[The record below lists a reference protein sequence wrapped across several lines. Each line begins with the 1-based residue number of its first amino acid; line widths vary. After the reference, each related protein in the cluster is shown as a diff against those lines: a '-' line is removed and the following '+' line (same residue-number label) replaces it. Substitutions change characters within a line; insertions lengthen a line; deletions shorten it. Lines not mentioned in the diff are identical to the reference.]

1 MQKQLMARDKRL
13 IEALR
18 LLKREQEMILV
29 ASRLNIL
36 KEELAGV
43 NEALESM

>member
-1 MQKQLMARDKRL
+1 MARDVRL

-18 LLKREQEMILV
+18 LLKREQETILV
-29 ASRLNIL
+29 ASRLEIL

-43 NEALESM
+43 NKTLESM

>member
-1 MQKQLMARDKRL
+1 MARDVRL

-18 LLKREQEMILV
+18 LLKREQETILV
-29 ASRLNIL
+29 ASRLKIL